1 MGTDKGAGKRGDRSR
16 GDKWQKNR
24 EVNIDTRGEFGGL
37 GLEVTM
43 EDGTIRVVAPI
54 DGTPAHQ
61 AGLLPGDR
69 IIRLEDTL
77 VQGMSLDEAVRQ
89 MRGEPGTQIR
99 LLIAR
104 DGESEP
110 FEITLK
116 RAIIRID
123 NKRKSFDSD

>member
-1 MGTDKGAGKRGDRSR
+1 
-16 GDKWQKNR
+16 
-24 EVNIDTRGEFGGL
+24 
-37 GLEVTM
+37 M
-43 EDGTIRVVAPI
+43 EDSTIRVVAPL

-69 IIRLEDTL
+69 IIQLEDTL

-104 DGESEP
+104 GGESEP
-110 FEITLK
+110 FEITLN

-123 NKRKSFDSD
+123 KKKKSFDSD